1 MKKPN
6 FIMLN
11 TNTNRISW
19 SLIMSEN
26 LWIQFLANL
35 FESDQWLKILV
46 NTVCQEQ
53 SGALYKINSFNA
65 LNNSL

>member
-1 MKKPN
+1 M
-6 FIMLN
+6 
-11 TNTNRISW
+11 T
-19 SLIMSEN
+19 EN

-53 SGALYKINSFNA
+53 SGALQN
-65 LNNSL
+65 